1 MAKHLFDSDDLGLVV
16 FSPDAVRSQLIGS
29 LEREIASLTG
39 CVPVFRRWFCHTP
52 ASIEAFYRNSIPNN
66 TPHWHLVSALFNSG
80 PSLAVI
86 WRGED
91 AISKLDSVKG
101 SSHPA
106 EAASPSIRSRYW
118 CDNPVMNLI
127 HVSDDQETAINEI
140 GIIQTCAGELN
151 ITDQA
156 LKCLPN
162 DDTIT
167 VPRVE
172 HSGVLVF
179 LRVVRSLV
187 EAYTNIRLG
196 TIELPQNGSAKLCQS
211 MAQTKLKEYAD
222 VYPSI
227 SNGIQ
232 LFLEGSS
239 DTIHHLESLIPL
251 TPWDKLAISCGI
263 VARKQWN
270 RSSLWETIESIRSI
284 LPTDLQ
290 WILSGSA
297 ALAMHG
303 FKCKPNDIDIWC
315 SKDAFQAIGNVLG
328 IEKTPY
334 SVANLQGEVIKWQH
348 CGWEVE
354 IVSPLI
360 NAEGTVIG
368 VDAQMLAQTKPNRQT
383 ESIEDLVAELLLLR
397 RPEPKTDLKRAL
409 SVLMTFEKKI
419 DHDYLSWRLSQWN
432 IPESLIQLTGS
443 S

>member
-1 MAKHLFDSDDLGLVV
+1 MVKPLFDSDDLGLVV

-52 ASIEAFYRNSIPNN
+52 ASIEAFYKASIPNN

-91 AISKLDSVKG
+91 AIAKLDAVKG

-106 EAASPSIRSRYW
+106 EATLPSIRSRYW

-127 HVSDDQETAINEI
+127 HVSDDRETAINEI
-140 GIIQTCAGELN
+140 EIIQTCAGELN
-151 ITDQA
+151 LNNQV
-156 LKCLPN
+156 LECLP
-162 DDTIT
+162 DDNTTTMPHI
-167 VPRVE
+167 E

-187 EAYTNIRLG
+187 ESYTNIRLG
-196 TIELPQNGSAKLCQS
+196 TIELPKDGSAKLSQS
-211 MAQTKLKEYAD
+211 IARTKLEKYAD
-222 VYPSI
+222 VYPAI
-227 SNGIQ
+227 SKCIQ

-239 DTIHHLESLIPL
+239 DTIHHLEFLVPL
-251 TPWDKLAISCGI
+251 TPWDKLAISCGV
-263 VARKQWN
+263 VARKRWN
-270 RSSLWETIESIRSI
+270 RSPLWETIESIRSI
-284 LPTDLQ
+284 LPADLQ
-290 WILSGSA
+290 WIFSGSA

-334 SVANLQGEVIKWQH
+334 SVANLQGEVIKWWH

-368 VDAQMLAQTKPNRQT
+368 VDAQMLAQTNPNRQT

-409 SVLMTFEKKI
+409 SILTTFWEKI
-419 DHDYLSWRLSQWN
+419 DHDYLSWRLSEWN
-432 IPESLIQLTGS
+432 VPESLIKLTDS
-443 S
+443 R